1 MSTARGPGS
10 RPAPPGSIGPAA
22 TATGW
27 RPTAWCGTPTTSW
40 SWCTVLASRPKTC
53 ARRWRRSS
61 PARGLAQRRRRRGS
75 PESTRVSTCS
85 GSASGGTPSGATG
98 DVTSTPI
105 PSKAALASVTR
116 KVKKI
121 TRQGTNQSLSDLLRQ
136 LEIVLRGWT
145 TYFRHGVSNATFC
158 YLRHYTWR
166 RVVLW
171 LRAKHRKA
179 SWKSLRRRYTRQGW
193 WPEQDGIALF
203 DPGAV
208 KIVRYRYRGAAI
220 PTPWTQPVDSTP
232 AGLA

>member
-1 MSTARGPGS
+1 MCIRDSHPLHDGLFDSEQGRPYRG
-10 RPAPPGSIGPAA
+10 AA
-22 TATGW
+22 HA
-27 RPTAWCGTPTTSW
+27 
-40 SWCTVLASRPKTC
+40 
-53 ARRWRRSS
+53 
-61 PARGLAQRRRRRGS
+61 
-75 PESTRVSTCS
+75 
-85 GSASGGTPSGATG
+85 
-98 DVTSTPI
+98 
-105 PSKAALASVTR
+105 
-116 KVKKI
+116 
-121 TRQGTNQSLSDLLRQ
+121 
-136 LEIVLRGWT
+136 VLRSHRFRTFRQPRTYGRTACCTLSRSDT
-145 TYFRHGVSNATFC
+145 THGDDRRATFC
-158 YLRHYTWR
+158 YLRHYTCR

>member
-1 MSTARGPGS
+1 M
-10 RPAPPGSIGPAA
+10 
-22 TATGW
+22 
-27 RPTAWCGTPTTSW
+27 
-40 SWCTVLASRPKTC
+40 
-53 ARRWRRSS
+53 
-61 PARGLAQRRRRRGS
+61 
-75 PESTRVSTCS
+75 
-85 GSASGGTPSGATG
+85 
-98 DVTSTPI
+98 
-105 PSKAALASVTR
+105 
-116 KVKKI
+116 
-121 TRQGTNQSLSDLLRQ
+121 
-136 LEIVLRGWT
+136 LRGWT